1 MSLSKHYL
9 ISGGAGF
16 IGSHLAELLLQNG
29 HRVTLIDDLS
39 TGSLSNIHALIKRKE
54 VHFIRSKVSETTD
67 LERYIEECDGIFHL
81 AAAVGVKLIIEKPLY
96 SIHNNLHET
105 ECILTLASK
114 YKKSFL
120 LASTSEVYGKSAKSR
135 FSESDDLYIG
145 QPALLRWNYACSKLM
160 DEFMAIAS
168 WREYKTPIVI
178 ARLFNIVGPRQSGR
192 YGMVLPRFV
201 KAALE
206 GSPLSVYGDGT
217 QTRCFCHVADAVQA
231 IALLLEG
238 SPPTGVGEIFNIGAD
253 SEISIADLARKVI
266 SLTRSKSQIE
276 FIPYEKAYPPG
287 FQDMARRKPSIDK
300 IRARINFSPKYSLE
314 NIIRDIAHSISCN
327 SIR

>member
-1 MSLSKHYL
+1 
-9 ISGGAGF
+9 
-16 IGSHLAELLLQNG
+16 
-29 HRVTLIDDLS
+29 
-39 TGSLSNIHALIKRKE
+39 
-54 VHFIRSKVSETTD
+54 
-67 LERYIEECDGIFHL
+67 
-81 AAAVGVKLIIEKPLY
+81 
-96 SIHNNLHET
+96 
-105 ECILTLASK
+105 
-114 YKKSFL
+114 
-120 LASTSEVYGKSAKSR
+120 
-135 FSESDDLYIG
+135 
-145 QPALLRWNYACSKLM
+145 
-160 DEFMAIAS
+160 MAIAS

-314 NIIRDIAHSISCN
+314 DIIRDIAHSISCN

>member
-1 MSLSKHYL
+1 
-9 ISGGAGF
+9 
-16 IGSHLAELLLQNG
+16 
-29 HRVTLIDDLS
+29 
-39 TGSLSNIHALIKRKE
+39 
-54 VHFIRSKVSETTD
+54 
-67 LERYIEECDGIFHL
+67 
-81 AAAVGVKLIIEKPLY
+81 
-96 SIHNNLHET
+96 
-105 ECILTLASK
+105 
-114 YKKSFL
+114 
-120 LASTSEVYGKSAKSR
+120 
-135 FSESDDLYIG
+135 
-145 QPALLRWNYACSKLM
+145 
-160 DEFMAIAS
+160 
-168 WREYKTPIVI
+168 
-178 ARLFNIVGPRQSGR
+178 
-192 YGMVLPRFV
+192 MVLPRFV

-314 NIIRDIAHSISCN
+314 DIIRDIAHSISCN

>member
-160 DEFMAIAS
+160 D
-168 WREYKTPIVI
+168 
-178 ARLFNIVGPRQSGR
+178 
-192 YGMVLPRFV
+192 
-201 KAALE
+201 
-206 GSPLSVYGDGT
+206 
-217 QTRCFCHVADAVQA
+217 
-231 IALLLEG
+231 
-238 SPPTGVGEIFNIGAD
+238 
-253 SEISIADLARKVI
+253 
-266 SLTRSKSQIE
+266 
-276 FIPYEKAYPPG
+276 
-287 FQDMARRKPSIDK
+287 
-300 IRARINFSPKYSLE
+300 
-314 NIIRDIAHSISCN
+314 
-327 SIR
+327 